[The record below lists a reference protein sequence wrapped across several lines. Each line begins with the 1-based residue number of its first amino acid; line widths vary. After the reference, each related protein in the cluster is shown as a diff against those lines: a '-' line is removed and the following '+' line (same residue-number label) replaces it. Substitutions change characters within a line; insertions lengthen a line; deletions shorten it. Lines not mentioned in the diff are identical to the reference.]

1 MSASPGNLSAE
12 LERRD
17 LVCRIRQA
25 ATAGA
30 VVLAAD
36 AGYGKTTLFEQ
47 AFGHG
52 PGTAW
57 VECTQR
63 EREAGQLVARIATAI
78 DEAVA
83 GAAEWIRELLARSND
98 ILDPVTAVHEL
109 LIDVRRLLVDP
120 LTIILDQAEQVSDDA
135 PTLAVVDEL
144 LRAGGGVLRVAVGT
158 RTFRGLHLA
167 KLRNE
172 GRVEELTTADL
183 AFDAAECRACL
194 ELATGVTPR
203 EGIVEDVMATTEG
216 WPMAVACVG
225 LMLGRRLATGS
236 PLDDDGLVPLRSLP
250 AIRAFLTEEV
260 LDGLGTAMRAAVID
274 SSVCRYLNPPIA
286 ARLGLG
292 DDFVESVMGAG
303 LFLRRVGAA
312 GEHAYHP
319 LFLECLVE
327 RLAAERSGEEL
338 AALHRRAAVAM
349 AEVGETV
356 DAIEHL
362 LEAQDWETAAAMIL
376 SSGTGML
383 GTSPDLV
390 RHWLHRLPATSRAH
404 LQLRLLSG
412 TLAWLAGDLDAAVA
426 ELEPCAASL
435 DGDPRLRSLA
445 IYKLMEIAYVSGRL
459 EDAVQLA
466 ACVETLES
474 IDPKAAAGVTSL
486 ASICLASLGR
496 AKESEEMARRSGA
509 TDYPEDV
516 EPIEVMR
523 RAHLEIPAGRLDAVL
538 GDATRAL
545 ARLERYDPF
554 LNRSSVLTL
563 IAYLTTEQ
571 GELGAAVA
579 WWRRVEGETRH
590 GLVTRLVG
598 PSQAWQALLH
608 AQLGSVGEAE
618 SLLATASPPPPGWT
632 AYIHDVARAVVAAH
646 RGRRSDALAAAR
658 RATETVRTAPAI
670 YRAWAAA
677 DLVPA
682 LVQVGAED
690 MASSTLAEATAAVDT
705 VYPGAAGAF
714 TRARLGALA
723 AWLAAVRGETEAS
736 DQHLVEVLSNPVPG
750 LHYVLVREWPRL
762 HRLVWS
768 ALDRSV
774 VDVAHT
780 MRLVTHAFPDGL
792 ALVPFLDHPD
802 PAVRRLA
809 IAPALASGHPDAAAR
824 VAHLADD
831 IDRSVAAAARA
842 TSEAMILLIPPR
854 AFTVLGGFS
863 VRRGAWV
870 VDDKAWGRPAA
881 PRLVRYL
888 LVHSGKRVPEE
899 VLFEVFWP
907 DLPPTSARRSLQ
919 VAASRVRAALDHPGA
934 QKSLLSCVDGTYRL
948 ELGEADV
955 VDAFEFERAAARVLG
970 AVPTDRAAL
979 EHAVNLWTGEPL
991 PEERYEDWV
1000 ASWRERLVDLYTRVL
1015 SALVGAHQRAG
1026 DHGGAVV
1033 AARRMVDLDPY
1044 DEAAQRLLML
1054 AYARAGRRGAALR
1067 QYLECRRAL
1076 VEGLGVE
1083 PTAETARLHARILAG
1098 DLT

>member
-120 LTIILDQAEQVSDDA
+120 LTIILDQAEHVSDDA

-955 VDAFEFERAAARVLG
+955 VDAFEFERAAARALG
-970 AVPTDRAAL
+970 AVPTDRA
-979 EHAVNLWTGEPL
+979 
-991 PEERYEDWV
+991 R
-1000 ASWRERLVDLYTRVL
+1000 
-1015 SALVGAHQRAG
+1015 
-1026 DHGGAVV
+1026 
-1033 AARRMVDLDPY
+1033 
-1044 DEAAQRLLML
+1044 
-1054 AYARAGRRGAALR
+1054 
-1067 QYLECRRAL
+1067 
-1076 VEGLGVE
+1076 
-1083 PTAETARLHARILAG
+1083 
-1098 DLT
+1098 